1 MIFLTGDAFNFLRTK
16 EEEEELCV
24 QDLKNTRVGVV
35 RVGSECRA
43 VVGCSNPTLTATD
56 HLQLGTPHAEA
67 GRLLKLTRSSE
78 ILQGWC
84 ILQQPYT
91 PESYNF

>member
-24 QDLKNTRVGVV
+24 QDLKNTRVGMV

-43 VVGCSNPTLTATD
+43 VFGHTKTDIHCYRPPT
-56 HLQLGTPHAEA
+56 A
-67 GRLLKLTRSSE
+67 GHSPRRSRQ
-78 ILQGWC
+78 I
-84 ILQQPYT
+84 IKADT
-91 PESYNF
+91 K